1 MAEDDFLERGFRLTE
16 EGTPRHSDLA
26 RGSGSLTGYSPPA
39 SPRAAA
45 DVALDMAGAA
55 SEASDLTTPLISGN
69 QPAATFS
76 SRGGNRRSGR
86 RRASGESGAGAHDSD
101 GGSPAPRHSHVE
113 SPLAAADHRG
123 NHRRAPRAPRG
134 PPRRG
139 HQHEGAPGLP
149 LRRLA
154 RGAPARVLVHQ
165 RSHRQLVQTRH
176 HAGGCAR
183 VADAHPAEGPHLQ
196 GRRRAQDVGGDPGGF
211 ARGRRRPQRTRAHVR
226 APLRHRQA
234 HVRAREPGH
243 HAAGDA
249 RGAPRHRGGGL
260 GVPGG

>member
-113 SPLAAADHRG
+113 SPLAAADHEG
-123 NHRRAPRAPRG
+123 ITVEPLAPLADLLVEATNTRVRQGAHGSDRVC
-134 PPRRG
+134 RRG
-139 HQHEGAPGLP
+139 EHHDE
-149 LRRLA
+149 
-154 RGAPARVLVHQ
+154 
-165 RSHRQLVQTRH
+165 TR
-176 HAGGCAR
+176 
-183 VADAHPAEGPHLQ
+183 
-196 GRRRAQDVGGDPGGF
+196 
-211 ARGRRRPQRTRAHVR
+211 RRRPSYI
-226 APLRHRQA
+226 L
-234 HVRAREPGH
+234 
-243 HAAGDA
+243 
-249 RGAPRHRGGGL
+249 
-260 GVPGG
+260 

>member
-113 SPLAAADHRG
+113 SPLAAADHEG
-123 NHRRAPRAPRG
+123 ITVEPLAPLADPSSR
-134 PPRRG
+134 PPTRVRQG
-139 HQHEGAPGLP
+139 Y
-149 LRRLA
+149 LRRLPA
-154 RGAPARVLVHQ
+154 GAPARVLVHQ
-165 RSHRQLVQTRH
+165 RSYRELVQTRH

-196 GRRRAQDVGGDPGGF
+196 GRRRAQDVGGGP
-211 ARGRRRPQRTRAHVR
+211 RRVCVRRRPQRTRACV
-226 APLRHRQA
+226 LLSVIDRHTCA
-234 HVRAREPGH
+234 
-243 HAAGDA
+243 
-249 RGAPRHRGGGL
+249 
-260 GVPGG
+260 